1 MIDLSKSY
9 EYFKPELVKDPVH
22 IIGCGSVGSTVA
34 ESMCRMGIKNFVL
47 WDFDVVNPHNLA
59 NQLFRAKDI
68 GKLKVEALLDI
79 LKDIDPEIGSSV
91 ELKPNGWRGEVLT
104 GYIILA
110 VDSIEVRKQI
120 VNLHMG
126 SPFVKA
132 MFDYRTDLES
142 AQHYAADWRIMR
154 QRKNLL
160 NSMNF
165 TDEQANASAPVSACG
180 YVLGVNPTIRMI
192 VSIGVANFVNFI
204 NGKGLKLFAQADPFN
219 GICVAS

>member
-22 IIGCGSVGSTVA
+22 IVGCGSVGSTVA

-47 WDFDVVNPHNLA
+47 WDFDTVNPHNIA

-68 GKLKVEALLDI
+68 GKLKVDALLDI
-79 LKDIDPEIGSSV
+79 LKDIDPEIESSV
-91 ELKPNGWRGEVLT
+91 ELRPNGWHGEVMN

-142 AQHYAADWRIMR
+142 AQHYAADWMNIK
-154 QRKNLL
+154 QRRNLL

-165 TDEQANASAPVSACG
+165 TDEEASADAPVSACG

-204 NGKGLKLFAQADPFN
+204 NGLDCWRWRKNFLSHCFK
-219 GICVAS
+219 

>member
-1 MIDLSKSY
+1 MLDLSKSY
-9 EYFKPELVKDPVH
+9 EYFKPETVKEKIH
-22 IIGCGSVGSTVA
+22 IVGCGSVGSTVA
-34 ESMCRMGIKNFVL
+34 ESMCRMGLKNFVL
-47 WDFDVVNPHNLA
+47 WDFDIVNPHNLA
-59 NQLFRAKDI
+59 NQMFRAKDV

-79 LKDIDPEIGSSV
+79 LQDIDPEIGSSV
-91 ELKPNGWRGEVLT
+91 ELHPDGWKGEVME

-110 VDSIEVRKQI
+110 VDSIEIRKQI

-132 MFDYRTDLES
+132 IFDYRTDLES
-142 AQHYAADWRIMR
+142 AQHYAADWRIMK

-160 NSMNF
+160 ASMNF
-165 TDEQANASAPVSACG
+165 SDEQANEQVKVSACG

-192 VSIGVANFVNFI
+192 VSVGVSNFVNFI

-219 GICVAS
+219 GICTV